1 MSEKRYYWLKLKD
14 DFFNQKEIKKLR
26 KIAGGDT
33 YTIIYLKLQ
42 LLSLQNE
49 GVIAYEGIED
59 NFVDE
64 MALTLDEDVENVR
77 VTILYL
83 QKVGFLEEISAD
95 EFILPK
101 AVESIGSESSVAAR
115 VRKHRDKQKAL
126 LCNTQVTK
134 SNTEIE
140 IDIEK
145 DKKNIYTPEFEEF
158 YKLYPNPQ
166 NKQRSFK
173 NWKKQLKNETIER
186 LMQAATNY
194 KKLVE
199 SENRERQ
206 YIKSSANFLGQ
217 ENFFIDYLPENF
229 KEPQKKQGQARK
241 NGFDNFEGRKY
252 DGKALEAAWVEKSRK
267 STFNNFENRTYD
279 TASLKEK
286 LLKKGRGEL

>member
-1 MSEKRYYWLKLKD
+1 LSEKRYYWLKLKD

-83 QKVGFLEEISAD
+83 QKVGFLEEINAD

-115 VRKHRDKQKAL
+115 VRKYRDKQKAL

-134 SNTEIE
+134 SNTEI
-140 IDIEK
+140 DIEK
-145 DKKNIYTPEFEEF
+145 DIEKDINNSGASPRKFIPPTLEEVQAYCKERNNNVDAQKWYDFYQSKGWMIGKN
-158 YKLYPNPQ
+158 KM
-166 NKQRSFK
+166 KD
-173 NWKKQLKNETIER
+173 WKACVRTWE
-186 LMQAATNY
+186 
-194 KKLVE
+194 
-199 SENRERQ
+199 
-206 YIKSSANFLGQ
+206 KS
-217 ENFFIDYLPENF
+217 D
-229 KEPQKKQGQARK
+229 KPQKKS
-241 NGFDNFEGRKY
+241 GFDNFEGRKY

-267 STFNNFENRTYD
+267 PTFNNFENRTYD

>member
-1 MSEKRYYWLKLKD
+1 MQREKEYRLIPIIGGDRLAEKRYYWLKLKD

-83 QKVGFLEEISAD
+83 QKVGFLEEINAD

-115 VRKHRDKQKAL
+115 VRKYRDKQKAL

-134 SNTEIE
+134 SNGEIDIE

-145 DKKNIYTPEFEEF
+145 DINNSGTSPRKNFIPPTLEEVQAYCKERNNNVDAQKWYDF
-158 YKLYPNPQ
+158 YQSKGWMKGK
-166 NKQRSFK
+166 NKMK
-173 NWKKQLKNETIER
+173 DWKACVRTWEKSESKQVQT
-186 LMQAATNY
+186 
-194 KKLVE
+194 
-199 SENRERQ
+199 
-206 YIKSSANFLGQ
+206 
-217 ENFFIDYLPENF
+217 
-229 KEPQKKQGQARK
+229 QKK
-241 NGFDNFEGRKY
+241 NGFDNFEK
-252 DGKALEAAWVEKSRK
+252 
-267 STFNNFENRTYD
+267 RTYD
-279 TASLKEK
+279 TVSLKEK

>member
-1 MSEKRYYWLKLKD
+1 LAEKRYYWLKLKD
-14 DFFNQKEIKKLR
+14 DFFSQKEIKKLR

-49 GVIAYEGIED
+49 GVLVYEGVED
-59 NFVDE
+59 NFIEE
-64 MALTLDEDVENVR
+64 MALTLDEDIENVR

-95 EFILPK
+95 EFLLPK
-101 AVESIGSESSVAAR
+101 AAECIGSESSVAAR
-115 VRKHRDKQKAL
+115 VRKHRNKQKAL
-126 LCNTQVTK
+126 PCNTQVTK
-134 SNTEIE
+134 SNTDIDIDID

-186 LMQAATNY
+186 LMQAAINY

-199 SENRERQ
+199 IENRERQ
-206 YIKSSANFLGQ
+206 YIKSSANFFGQ

-229 KEPQKKQGQARK
+229 KEPQPKQGQAQKK
-241 NGFDNFEGRKY
+241 NGFDNFEK
-252 DGKALEAAWVEKSRK
+252 
-267 STFNNFENRTYD
+267 RTYD

>member
-83 QKVGFLEEISAD
+83 QKVGFLEEINAD

-115 VRKHRDKQKAL
+115 VRKYRYKQKAL

-173 NWKKQLKNETIER
+173 NWKKQLKTETIER
-186 LMQAATNY
+186 LMQATTNY

-199 SENRERQ
+199 IENRERQ

-229 KEPQKKQGQARK
+229 KEPQKKQGQTQKK
-241 NGFDNFEGRKY
+241 NGFDNFEK
-252 DGKALEAAWVEKSRK
+252 
-267 STFNNFENRTYD
+267 RTYD